1 MNDIVQQELLKRT
14 SAAVAPD
21 IEAIRAAGLD
31 QLAAGW
37 CCWRYKARDDSGK
50 PAKLP
55 AAPNGASLSVDSPE
69 TWVSF
74 DAAAGAADRFDG
86 LGLLMGRSVGLV
98 GLDLDGCLDGGEV
111 VPEKAEIVA
120 DFVALGGYCEVSP
133 SGMGLRQ
140 FLRGARPEGFG
151 ERGRVGTGLEIYDSC
166 SRRYLTIT
174 GRPYPVGEVRPV
186 LGGLAVQ
193 RAIDAFVLRWCDPQA
208 TGGGAAPEGKG
219 KGKDQAAG
227 GSGRTVEDVL
237 KLMRVHNRRGRLTRL
252 LAGDLSDHDG
262 DHSAADL
269 DLCCEVAYFSR
280 DPGVIDGI
288 MRGSGLMR
296 PKWDELRGAETYGVR
311 TIKTAL
317 AKQDRSFDED
327 QAAKAGDKAKE
338 AAKVEDAGSN
348 LIGGADDLRL
358 RKGWR
363 SDAWAL
369 SELLLR
375 DRRLLGVTYF
385 DEFAGFPMLARSL
398 REAFDDRSAPT
409 TVGRLSDAHLQA
421 VARWFGRS
429 WGLRLDARSVAAAVA
444 GWAGATR
451 RNPVKER
458 LLELRATW
466 DGTPRLDGWLER
478 YCHAETDD
486 EGRDIGPYVR
496 AVGARW
502 LIGVVARA
510 MEPGCKNDSMLV
522 LEGRQGARKSSA
534 VRAIAEAIDVNCFRE
549 GFSLGGA
556 GKDDLIALRGRL
568 IIEWGELSGMGKR
581 DREHL
586 KNFLTQQTDSYR
598 EVYGVTESDWP
609 RTAVFCGTTNEA
621 HYLADSTGNR
631 RFWPVRV
638 GRIDLDRLR
647 KDAPQL
653 VGEAVARYQEGAR
666 WWFDDADPR
675 DEAILRLAEA
685 EQVRRVG
692 GLLWDEIAADLADK
706 LIAGE
711 LAEAA
716 GGVADSIGRFS
727 VAQMRA
733 WLLQL
738 TGGDL
743 EVSDTAWLRIVEGLK
758 RAGWESCKSSGR
770 MVWRL
775 TPERREAGTLF

>member
-1 MNDIVQQELLKRT
+1 MRHTEKIK
-14 SAAVAPD
+14 PD
-21 IEAIRAAGLD
+21 IEAVRAAGLD
-31 QLAAGW
+31 QLATAW
-37 CCWRYKARDDSGK
+37 CCWKYAERAGGGK

-55 AAPNGASLSVDSPE
+55 VGPDGARLSVDAPGEWPSFE
-69 TWVSF
+69 TT
-74 DAAAGAADRFDG
+74 AGAASGFNG
-86 LGLLMGRSVGLV
+86 LGLLMTSARGVV
-98 GLDLDGCLDGGEV
+98 GLDLDGCLDDAGAV
-111 VPEKAEIVA
+111 KPERAEIVE
-120 DFVALGGYCEVSP
+120 DFLNLGSYVETSP
-133 SGMGLRQ
+133 SGVGLRQ
-140 FLRGARPEGFG
+140 FLRGVRLEDYSS
-151 ERGRVGTGLEIYDSC
+151 RGRDGLEIYDDSDK
-166 SRRYLTIT
+166 RYLSVT
-174 GRPYPVGEVRPV
+174 GCSYGDPRPV
-186 LGGLAVQ
+186 IANQAALE
-193 RAIDAFVLRWCDPQA
+193 AFIVKWSRT

-409 TVGRLSDAHLQA
+409 TVGRLSDAQLQA

-510 MEPGCKNDSMLV
+510 MEPGCKNDTMLI

-568 IIEWGELSGMGKR
+568 IVEWGELSGMGKR

-743 EVSDTAWLRIVEGLK
+743 EVSDTAWPRIVEGLK

-775 TPERREAGTLF
+775 TAERREAGTLF